1 MSDKNPELVKIAYA
15 LLGDHYDVFLSGY
28 CKFQTNLDDASSKA
42 KKTLNSTIGIFAR
55 KQGQDDFE
63 KNSLV
68 VYDTHRNICFLIM
81 IDDSSNSIV
90 EINKQG
96 DIKIHRNYRNTTDIL
111 CGITKLSAP
120 IVNLLIDEINMFDC
134 LSQMIDLGFDGLN
147 VNIEKS
153 ENEINLSL
161 LPKGDLKES
170 YLKLTVNPDTD
181 EVTIERKHITDVTKL
196 EYQSTTKNLLE
207 LHKEI
212 FVLGAI
218 AQEKEH
224 DYD

>member
-15 LLGDHYDVFLSGY
+15 LLGDHYDTFLSGY

-81 IDDSSNSIV
+81 IDDNSNSIV

-120 IVNLLIDEINMFDC
+120 IVNLLIDEINMFEC
-134 LSQMIDLGFDGLN
+134 LSRMVDLEFDGLDA
-147 VNIEKS
+147 NIEKS
-153 ENEINLSL
+153 ENEIVLSL
-161 LPKGDLKES
+161 TPEGGLKES
-170 YLKLTVNPDTD
+170 YLKLTVNPESD
-181 EVTIERKHITDVTKL
+181 EVTIDRKHLTDTTKL

-207 LHKEI
+207 LQQEIFTMVILHKEYN
-212 FVLGAI
+212 
-218 AQEKEH
+218 H
-224 DYD
+224 D